1 VEAPQAVT
9 QKGIADSIDIR
20 VTHVPRSVRKLDE
33 EGLIYES
40 VMHIEGLDKRRK
52 AYFLTEKGMY
62 QANEIKRGLE
72 ERMVPYR
79 DSQGNVQKI
88 KIIKIKDETGLKLD
102 VLDFIKLLDKEGILN
117 QSSMELLS
125 THSGTK
131 SEEKLQKI
139 FDFPHKVPDIENFVG
154 REKEIRTLSDWVEDE
169 SVVMI
174 SIFGDQGIGKT
185 SLLAHLIS
193 DYRGKTSVFWFVFG
207 KGDEFE
213 KMRDFLSD
221 FFEKLN
227 RNELKTILHRK
238 KASIGDIINGTT
250 SSIVGTDTI
259 LVFDSFDS
267 ADLESKK
274 FINLLSS
281 DLKAISGSKII
292 LMHQRPSKHYI
303 KSMGSEHFKKLEL
316 KGMDKASCKIL
327 LGQKKLKKDE
337 LERIY
342 KLTEGNPL
350 SLKLIKSEDVK
361 DLEKSGKY
369 TPDELTLIRYLK
381 SLEKISD

>member
-72 ERMVPYR
+72 ERKVPFR
-79 DSQGNVQKI
+79 DSEGNVHKI
-88 KIIKIKDETGLKLD
+88 KISNIKDKTGLKLD

-125 THSGTK
+125 SKSGPM
-131 SEEKLQKI
+131 SQEKIQYI
-139 FDFPHKVPDIENFVG
+139 FDFPYKIPDTENFVG
-154 REKEIRTLSDWVEDE
+154 REKEMETLSDWIEDE
-169 SVVMI
+169 SVVLI
-174 SIFGDQGIGKT
+174 SISGDQGIGKT
-185 SLLAHLIS
+185 SLLAHLI
-193 DYRGKTSVFWFVFG
+193 YEYKQKASVFWFVFG

-213 KMRDFLSD
+213 KMRDLLSD
-221 FFEKLN
+221 FFTKLN
-227 RNELKTILHRK
+227 RNELKTTLHQK
-238 KASIGDIINGTT
+238 KVSVGDIIKGTI
-250 SSIVGTDTI
+250 SSIIGTDTI
-259 LVFDSFDS
+259 LVFDSFDN
-267 ADLESKK
+267 ADEDSKK
-274 FINLLSS
+274 FIKLLSS
-281 DLKAISGSKII
+281 DLKAISGSKVI
-292 LMHQRPSKHYI
+292 LLHQRPSKHYVR
-303 KSMGSEHFKKLEL
+303 SMDSEYFKKLEL
-316 KGMDKASCKIL
+316 KGLDKASCKKL
-327 LGQKKLKKDE
+327 LGQKKLKKNE

-350 SLKLIKSEDVK
+350 SLKLIRSEDVK

-369 TPDELTLIRYLK
+369 TPDELTLIKYLK
-381 SLEKISD
+381 SIEKISD